1 MERTDLYDE
10 YCIDYNQ
17 NFYTYT
23 KAELDAMK
31 SKLTADELKHM
42 EQMVD
47 EIFTYPQQSV
57 TFDRPDFVSHLN
69 KHQYFSLSSYFYPVE
84 GDASQAWVRR
94 DGEVNPESIA
104 YAKRGLRKTSM
115 VISLASM
122 MYYFT
127 GQEKYSQLLEKH
139 IRSFFL
145 DPQTRMLPNLN
156 HAQMIINHPVHKDG
170 RGGGIID
177 FASNMGY
184 GFVMLKH
191 LYDAG
196 MLAEDI
202 YEPLKEWTNELLQW
216 LSVSPVAAKEQASLN
231 NHGTI
236 YTLMVAQLHFFVG
249 DLDAHK
255 KALLLEINLRLAQ
268 INPDGSM
275 PRELGR
281 TRGLAYSTMNLK
293 SYIDTYKILGEDFA
307 RKPQLRQAFEFLL
320 PVLKND
326 ISITDLKYSHNGL
339 LKSSEQMDGTYPEYY
354 KLYLKHVGKDFDI
367 DLNVI
372 SDADVHYRYLFV

>member
-1 MERTDLYDE
+1 MERTELYDK

-23 KAELDAMK
+23 KAELEAMK
-31 SKLTADELKHM
+31 QKLTDKEIEHM
-42 EQMVD
+42 KEIVE
-47 EIFTYPQQSV
+47 EIFTYPEQSV
-57 TFDRPDFVSHLN
+57 TFDRPDFVSHLD

-84 GDASQAWVRR
+84 GDPSHVWVRR

-115 VISLASM
+115 VISLASLV
-122 MYYFT
+122 YYMT
-127 GQEKYSQLLEKH
+127 GEKRYYELLKKH
-139 IRSFFL
+139 LRSFFIN
-145 DPQTRMLPNLN
+145 PETRMLPNMN
-156 HAQMIINHPVHKDG
+156 HAQMIVNDPVHKDG

-191 LYDAG
+191 LYDAD
-196 MLAEDI
+196 MLEEDL
-202 YEPLKEWTNELLQW
+202 YQELKSWISELVQW
-216 LSVSPVAAKEQASLN
+216 MQTSPVAFQEQSSLN

-236 YTLMVAQLHFFVG
+236 FTLMMAQLHFFLG
-249 DLDAHK
+249 DLDEHRK
-255 KALLLEINLRLAQ
+255 QLLLEINLRLAQ

-293 SYIDTYKILGEDFA
+293 SYIDTYKILDVDFA
-307 RKPQLRQAFEFLL
+307 NIRTLRNAFMFLV
-320 PVLKND
+320 PVLNNEVA
-326 ISITDLKYSHNGL
+326 ITDIKFSHNGE
-339 LKSSEQMDGTYPEYY
+339 LKTSQQIAGTFPEYY
-354 KLYLKHVGKDFDI
+354 KLYLKHIGKEFDV
-367 DLNVI
+367 DLNVV
-372 SDADVHYRYLFV
+372 SDEDVHYKYLFV